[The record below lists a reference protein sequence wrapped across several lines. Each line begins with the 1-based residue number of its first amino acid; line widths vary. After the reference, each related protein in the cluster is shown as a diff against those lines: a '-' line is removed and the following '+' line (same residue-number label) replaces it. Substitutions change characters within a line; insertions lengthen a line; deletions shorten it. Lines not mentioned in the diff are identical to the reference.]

1 MDRSRLGALEVAV
14 LFSLLVVG
22 AYAQQPPFAYE
33 PSLAKRISYSEIVCS
48 ATILKTEKMGRKELI
63 GSAERDEFIAE
74 AEVGRVF
81 KGTLR
86 SPSVRFR
93 YYDFGPYPT
102 PDHIAPPTAFFETG
116 SRYLL
121 FLKGD
126 GQNLQVAVPVWQME
140 IRLAP
145 RPSSAATSV
154 SPSPAGIAEE
164 LFYSVRS
171 KPKTLGRMATHY
183 FSWAEEVIGKDAIP
197 AVEPFLHSKD
207 ELVEYQ
213 AAWWLSFRQASDTVI
228 NVLAN
233 TKNSPSI
240 EEWARSGATDRLRDM
255 KNGLWLPPHRGE
267 VRVNE

>member
-22 AYAQQPPFAYE
+22 AHAQQPPFAYE
-33 PSLAKRISYSEIVCS
+33 PSLAKRISYSEIICS

-63 GSAERDEFIAE
+63 GGAERDEFIAE

-102 PDHIAPPTAFFETG
+102 PDHFGPPTAFFETG
-116 SRYLL
+116 SRYVL

-213 AAWWLSFRQASDTVI
+213 AAWWLSFRQVSDSVI
-228 NVLAN
+228 NVLRN
-233 TKNSPSI
+233 TKDNPSI
-240 EEWARSGATDRLRDM
+240 EEWARSGAQQRLKDM
-255 KNGLWLPPHRGE
+255 HRGD
-267 VRVNE
+267 